1 MIPCARFHFA
11 LLLIAGISA
20 VAVLGCNKQRNGLPF
35 QSATTAAGITSL
47 QAPVG
52 PFPRG
57 VVDPRHLADPATVGP
72 VISVTSPGRGSV
84 TTQPQVSLTLQVEDP
99 DGVVAVEIAGA
110 ATQDLGGGS
119 YRATVTLAP
128 GANLID
134 YRAEDARG
142 NVTTGYTSI
151 LRAAQVV
158 PAGSFVPR
166 SVAVELSDPGLDR
179 VARIAEDLTQGVDL
193 FPLISGSNP
202 LVSVAGLQVT
212 AVSLTHQ
219 PPRFALAGAPD
230 GIRAE
235 LHLDDVAFAVQV
247 DMLGFGLMQASI
259 LANRASGFVQARI
272 HQGSFSGNYPGK
284 RTLGLEVTQVR
295 LDLDRFRV
303 VSNSGLVTG
312 LLNPFN
318 SLIESAVR
326 KELESVLLTLL
337 DDTLKDPLGGID
349 RPLSLPINLP
359 NQAPTSLEARFE
371 LHQAYGPPAGGLVL
385 VAGVEAAASTP
396 LYRRDL
402 VLQGVSFTPQPFG
415 GQRAFNVKVGSD
427 ALNAFLGALQETGRL
442 GVVIDGTAVPK
453 PGATMIPSA
462 KLLYPFFPLV
472 KDLCPDPDTPIVIEV
487 DLQAPPIARFGVG
500 VADYSATLPEAEV
513 RLWIDYLDGGP
524 RLLLFALRIGV
535 EVGVDLSVTATSL
548 LVDSLV
554 LGSLKVEV
562 VAEPAGDMDD
572 QGLEA
577 FIQAAAPTL
586 LGDFATSVGAVPIPA
601 LPFGLKLDNP
611 QLSASRDV
619 LLVQGDLIR

>member
-1 MIPCARFHFA
+1 MIPCARFHIA
-11 LLLIAGISA
+11 LLSLAGALA
-20 VAVLGCNKQRNGLPF
+20 VAGLGCDSQHNGLPF
-35 QSATTAAGITSL
+35 QAGTTAAGITSL
-47 QAPVG
+47 SAPVG

-57 VVDPRHLADPATVGP
+57 VIDPRHLPDAATVGP
-72 VISVTSPGRGSV
+72 VISVISPGRGSV
-84 TTQPQVSLTLQVEDP
+84 TTQAQVDLTIQVEDP

-110 ATQDLGGGS
+110 PARDLGSGRYRGS
-119 YRATVTLAP
+119 VSLAT
-128 GANLID
+128 GANLVD
-134 YRAEDARG
+134 YQAEDTQG
-142 NVTTGYTSI
+142 NVTTGYTSL

-166 SVAVELSDPGLDR
+166 SIAIELSDPGLDR
-179 VARIAEDLTQGVDL
+179 VARIAEDLTAGVDL

-212 AVSLTHQ
+212 ALSLTHQ
-219 PPRFALAGAPD
+219 PPRFALAGAPE

-235 LHLDDVAFAVQV
+235 VHLDDVAFAVQV
-247 DMLGFGLMQASI
+247 DMLGFGLMQATI
-259 LANRASGFVQARI
+259 LADRASGFVQARI
-272 HQGSFSGNYPGK
+272 HQGSFTGAYPGK
-284 RTLGLEVTQVR
+284 RALGLEVTQIN

-303 VSNSGLVTG
+303 VSNQGLVTG

-318 SLIESAVR
+318 GLIEGAVR
-326 KELESVLLTLL
+326 KELESVLVTLL

-349 RPLSLPINLP
+349 RPLSLPINVP
-359 NQAPTSLEARFE
+359 NQPPTSLEARFE
-371 LHQAYGPPAGGLVL
+371 VHQAYGPPAGGLVL
-385 VAGVEAAASTP
+385 VAGVEAAASVP
-396 LYRRDL
+396 RYGRDL

-415 GQRAFNVKVGSD
+415 GQSAFNVKVGSD

-500 VADYSATLPEAEV
+500 AADYSATLPEAEV

-535 EVGVDLSVTATSL
+535 EIGVDLSVNATSL
-548 LVDSLV
+548 LVDDLV
-554 LGSLKVEV
+554 LGALKVEV
-562 VAEPAGDMDD
+562 IAEPAGDMDD

-577 FIQAAAPTL
+577 FVQAAAPTL
-586 LGDFATSVGAVPIPA
+586 LADFATSVSAVPIPA
-601 LPFGLKLDNP
+601 LPFGLKLSQP

-619 LLVQGDLIR
+619 LLIQGDLIR